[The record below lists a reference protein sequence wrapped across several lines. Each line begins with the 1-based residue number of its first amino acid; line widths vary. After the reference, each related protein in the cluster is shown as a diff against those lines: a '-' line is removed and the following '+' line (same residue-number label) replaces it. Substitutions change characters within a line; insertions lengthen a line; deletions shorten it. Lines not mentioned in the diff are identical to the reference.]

1 MRAQLQRQQQR
12 GVALITAMLVVAM
25 ATIIAADLVWD
36 QYLQMRRTESMLVQ
50 EQARQYALGAENFG
64 IEILL
69 KDRGDVDETD
79 SKSDVWGV
87 PLGPLELDEGTLGG
101 VIEDL
106 QGRFNIN
113 NIYRNGQ
120 KDKIAFTQFTRLL
133 ELLEL
138 EPALAEATLDW
149 IDPDQDVCCIG
160 GAEDDTYTSR
170 NPAHWAA
177 NRYMTTTTE
186 LLAVQGFDIES
197 YSTLAPYIAALPPG
211 WCGAGDFTPVNV
223 NTASDI
229 VLLALDPNITEAN
242 TDQWIAERGDAEN
255 AGDPFIDL
263 TAFDGI
269 VEQDLLDGNYLSINS
284 ECFGATVTISIGSFR
299 YSMYSLLDRDGKVG
313 TIITRLRYF
322 GAY

>member
-1 MRAQLQRQQQR
+1 MRALLPKRQS

-25 ATIIAADLVWD
+25 ATLIAADLVWD
-36 QYLQMRRTESMLVQ
+36 QYLQMRRTESMLAQ
-50 EQARQYALGAENFG
+50 EQARQYALAAESIG

-69 KDRGDVDETD
+69 EDRGDADETD
-79 SKSDVWGV
+79 SFSDSWAAS
-87 PLGPLELDEGTLGG
+87 LGPFELDQGTLNGR
-101 VIEDL
+101 IEDL

-120 KDKIAFTQFTRLL
+120 VDKIAQDQFKRLL
-133 ELLEL
+133 ELLAL

-170 NPAHWAA
+170 TPAHWAA
-177 NRYMTTTTE
+177 NRYLSNTSE
-186 LLAVQGFDIES
+186 LLAVEGFDIES
-197 YSTLAPYIAALPPG
+197 YSTLEPYIAALPPG

-242 TDQWIAERGDAEN
+242 TDQWIAERGDIEN
-255 AGDPFIDL
+255 EGDPFTDL
-263 TAFDGI
+263 AAFDGL
-269 VEQDLLDGNYLSINS
+269 VETDLLDGNYLSVNS